1 MNRKSLYFERL
12 YPYIISL
19 GISVLLYTLK
29 FNFLDNENIDNL
41 IDGLVTMES
50 IVIGLIGAIIPVIM
64 SMKNDSKFV
73 RYVFE
78 NDTRQLFRKYMT
90 ATIACGL
97 INVACSLSMYLRE
110 SFSEKV
116 CETIYNIWLFLI
128 FLFLLLTYRSMHYM
142 ILIIF
147 TPDKIEADVK
157 QEPRLKVSKE
167 ESDKL
172 HEEYKNNF

>member
-1 MNRKSLYFERL
+1 MERA
-12 YPYIISL
+12 YPYVISIAISIIL
-19 GISVLLYTLK
+19 HVIK
-29 FNFLDNENIDNL
+29 FDFLENEKVDNL
-41 IDGLVTMES
+41 IDGLITIES
-50 IVIGLIGAIIPVIM
+50 IVIGLIGAIIPVIL

-97 INVACSLSMYLRE
+97 INVACSLAMYLRE
-110 SFSEKV
+110 SYSPLACKI
-116 CETIYNIWLFLI
+116 IYNAWVFLI

-147 TPDKIEADVK
+147 TPDQIDNNKEQEMQLKI
-157 QEPRLKVSKE
+157 SKDASE
-167 ESDKL
+167 KL
-172 HEEYKNNF
+172 HPRYKSDF